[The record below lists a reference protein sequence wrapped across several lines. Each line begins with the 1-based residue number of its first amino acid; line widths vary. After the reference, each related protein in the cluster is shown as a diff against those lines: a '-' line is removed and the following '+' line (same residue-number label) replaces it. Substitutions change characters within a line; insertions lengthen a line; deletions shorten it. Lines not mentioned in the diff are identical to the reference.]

1 MRPVLLSRH
10 HRRSIKDP
18 IGRAELLASF
28 QRNATAAPAGGQS
41 QQAAMQARQANM
53 SARSLIVGSAVD
65 LIQQIFTTTVTTYVA
80 GQGFVINVPVRNVGL
95 IKRFFIEI
103 TANVQ
108 QTAAETQTKTA
119 LAGANILS
127 QVILTDLNNQ
137 TRVSTSGWHLHYL
150 ATVRRQLAFGAAFT
164 NSDPSGIGNNWA
176 INTTPSPVTTAQNL
190 RWFYEV
196 PVAYS
201 DTDLSGAIW
210 ANVLNAT
217 MNLQMTVN
225 PNFFV
230 AAGADATLAVYQSSI
245 ATLGKINT
253 MTITVYQNCLDQLP
267 VNPQTG
273 TVILPPLD
281 LEYVYLL
288 NNTNSVGLAAG
299 ADQALP
305 YANWR
310 NFLSTFLIYDNA
322 GVLNLGTDVNYIA
335 MQSANFTNLFKIDP
349 FLLSLLTRTK
359 INDDFAAGVYYID
372 TRAKPINT
380 LQYGNMQILFNPSAV
395 TGGTSQLLIGY
406 ESLALQGVMNQAGS
420 IFQS

>member
-1 MRPVLLSRH
+1 M
-10 HRRSIKDP
+10 
-18 IGRAELLASF
+18 
-28 QRNATAAPAGGQS
+28 ATASGPGNQGANSP
-41 QQAAMQARQANM
+41 QAAAQARQQNLA
-53 SARSLIVGSAVD
+53 ARNLIVANAVD
-65 LIQQIFTTTVTTYVA
+65 LVQQIYTNTFTTYVA
-80 GQGFVINVPVRNVGL
+80 GQAFPINIPVRNVGL
-95 IKRFFIEI
+95 IKRFWIEI
-103 TANVQ
+103 LATVSQ
-108 QTAAETQTKTA
+108 GAAETQTKTTFG
-119 LAGANILS
+119 GATFLS
-127 QVILTDLNNQ
+127 QVVLTDLNNQ
-137 TRVSTSGWHLHYL
+137 VRVSTTGWHLHFL

-164 NSDPSGIGNNWA
+164 NSDPSGIAAQWA
-176 INTTPSPVTTAQNL
+176 LNTTPSPVTTAQNL

-210 ANVLNAT
+210 ENVLNAT
-217 MNLQMTVN
+217 MNLQLVVN

-230 AAGADATLAVYQSSI
+230 ASGADPVQAGYISST
-245 ATLGKINT
+245 AQLGKIT
-253 MTITVYQNCLDQLP
+253 TFTVTIYQNSLDQLP

-288 NNTNSVGLAAG
+288 NNTNATGLAAG

-310 NFLSTFLIYDNA
+310 NFLSTFVIYDNA

-335 MQSANFTNLFKIDP
+335 MQSANFTNLFKVDP
-349 FLLSLLTRTK
+349 FMLSLLTRTK
-359 INDDFAAGVYYID
+359 INDDFAPGVYYID
-372 TRAKPINT
+372 TRNKPINT
-380 LQYGNMQILFNPSAV
+380 LQYGNMQLLFNPSAV